1 MRSLCFHCQKE
12 FPINV
17 VIIGEIDGRSMK
29 LRVNEEWVLEI
40 LRDWSLERGEEVC
53 GERRGYK
60 IRRRKISSM
69 P

>member
-1 MRSLCFHCQKE
+1 M
-12 FPINV
+12 